1 MGVGVGGTGAA
12 DAVSDPMDI
21 YIWLWAL
28 GCDAAGVE
36 RTLGLID
43 PEATGLEETGFT
55 GIELVEED
63 WGGIGRETLVVLKK
77 GRVLFPQPGI
87 LTTHPDEISNKT
99 KSIAEKMERLLKVS
113 RNRMTLVIT

>member
-1 MGVGVGGTGAA
+1 
-12 DAVSDPMDI
+12 MDI
-21 YIWLWAL
+21 SIWLWSL
-28 GCDAAGVE
+28 GCDDAGVK
-36 RTLGLID
+36 RTPGLFDSSAI
-43 PEATGLEETGFT
+43 GLEEAGVT
-55 GIELVEED
+55 GIELVVED
-63 WGGIGRETLVVLKK
+63 FGGIGRESLVVLKK